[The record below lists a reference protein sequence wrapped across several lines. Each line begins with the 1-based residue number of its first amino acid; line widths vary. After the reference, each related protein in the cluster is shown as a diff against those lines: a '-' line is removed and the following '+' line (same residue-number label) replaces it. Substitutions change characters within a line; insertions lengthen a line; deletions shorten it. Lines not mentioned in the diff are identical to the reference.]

1 MDSKA
6 SEKRDWVEQHT
17 LSEEDVRRLIAEKIE
32 RARLLQLAKI
42 NRKLEKELA

>member
-1 MDSKA
+1 MDSKQ

-17 LSEEDVRRLIAEKIE
+17 LSEDDVRRLIAEKIE
-32 RARLLQLAKI
+32 RARLLQLANL